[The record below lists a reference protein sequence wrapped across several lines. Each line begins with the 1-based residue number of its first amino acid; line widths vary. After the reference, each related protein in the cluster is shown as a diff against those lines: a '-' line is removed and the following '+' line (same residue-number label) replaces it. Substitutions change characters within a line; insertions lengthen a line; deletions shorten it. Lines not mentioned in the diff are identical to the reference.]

1 MNERLPAGRRPIGAA
16 ETTIVSKQ
24 RPIVDELRRMSSALR
39 PPYTSSSAF
48 AFAFDDLSERDPAD
62 VSAVANHVGAH
73 LNGVF
78 EQPFVSPDGPEPG
91 PVQPTRPTEDELQG
105 EETGAEGA
113 QWAAAGAETVADPG
127 DGTGSGPART
137 GEPTSSNGGQS
148 AGPPPP
154 DPNLPS
160 IEKLLAQPAGVS
172 SRELAERASQALKK
186 QWYRDAERLFVAAT
200 KANPTDPFAWFG
212 AGLAAKDR
220 SPRQAAA
227 YLMRAAKYLQPD
239 DPGGSAYAAIMA
251 SELLVSANQSD
262 TARRVLGSFA
272 DGLPDKCPAILLHL
286 ARLEP
291 DSAARVRDAIN
302 SDPMMEADV
311 LALGIDFGHVAID
324 DRRQVTR
331 SEMERIGQS
340 ILDLRRVGGI
350 PPDPL
355 STPDRLPTTDDR
367 LPLAWAEMNLWRR
380 IELCDREMDDARR
393 RLESRSVAREEAED
407 IESKKASVAAGD
419 LQSSATLPFFLFSM
433 ATVAA
438 VLITYALGRWLS
450 AGSPR
455 FAAPISL
462 TMWFV
467 ILCLLVLAFS
477 VASAVWRP
485 FREIALARDAKAE
498 LPIHEYLVAQRRFDE
513 INVRRSYR
521 QASQRAELV
530 LQRTVGRRS
539 VIVPRRPIFRS
550 GDLPVVPARR

>member
-1 MNERLPAGRRPIGAA
+1 
-16 ETTIVSKQ
+16 
-24 RPIVDELRRMSSALR
+24 MSSGLR

-48 AFAFDDLSERDPAD
+48 AFAFDELSERDPAD
-62 VSAVANHVGAH
+62 VSAVAHHVGAE

-78 EQPFVSPDGPEPG
+78 EQPFASPDGPEPG
-91 PVQPTRPTEDELQG
+91 PVQPTKPDADELPDNG
-105 EETGAEGA
+105 SGAGG
-113 QWAAAGAETVADPG
+113 QQAAAATETVADPG

-137 GEPTSSNGGQS
+137 GEKPTDSSGGQND
-148 AGPPPP
+148 GPPAP

-160 IEKLLAQPAGVS
+160 IEKLLSQPAGVS

-227 YLMRAAKYLQPD
+227 YLMRAAKYLQPE

-251 SELLVSANQSD
+251 SELLVSVNQSD
-262 TARRVLGSFA
+262 TARRVLGSYA
-272 DGLPDKCPAILLHL
+272 DGLPDKCPAISLHL
-286 ARLEP
+286 ARLEQ
-291 DSAARVRDAIN
+291 DSGARVRDAIN

-324 DRRQVTR
+324 DRRQVTK

-355 STPDRLPTTDDR
+355 AGPDRLPTTDDR
-367 LPLAWAEMNLWRR
+367 LLLAWAEMNLWRR
-380 IELCDREMDDARR
+380 IDMCDREMDDARR

-407 IESKKASVAAGD
+407 IESKKAEVAAGD
-419 LQSSATLPFFLFSM
+419 LQSSATIPFFLFSM
-433 ATVAA
+433 GTAVA

-477 VASAVWRP
+477 VVSAVWRP
-485 FREIALARDAKAE
+485 FREIASARDAKAE

-530 LQRTVGRRS
+530 LQRTVGRRT
-539 VIVPRRPIFRS
+539 VIVPRRPTFRS